1 MPVAQTLERAFR
13 RIYGKP
19 CWGVKQ
25 GHGSFLTFEFGES
38 HVVVHEPVIAS
49 RSASPDV
56 RKALARRRA
65 FARGQWHLWIYCC
78 SWQVLSRGRSLAHS
92 ESSDTKIHRA
102 ADLLNGQK
110 LVRFSILPR
119 KLQCIFEF
127 DLGGTLKT
135 EPYDKESEQ
144 WLLYEPSKKVLL
156 LRADSR
162 YKHARADVPKQR
174 EGLET
179 SSNQASLI
187 DTILCLGLPRP
198 LALRQCL

>member
-25 GHGSFLTFEFGES
+25 GQGSFLTFEFGES

-162 YKHARADVPKQR
+162 YKHARADVP
-174 EGLET
+174 
-179 SSNQASLI
+179 SNEKDWKPLQI
-187 DTILCLGLPRP
+187 RRP
-198 LALRQCL
+198 

>member
-1 MPVAQTLERAFR
+1 MKGRVARN
-13 RIYGKP
+13 
-19 CWGVKQ
+19 
-25 GHGSFLTFEFGES
+25 FLGTVLA
-38 HVVVHEPVIAS
+38 HCN
-49 RSASPDV
+49 
-56 RKALARRRA
+56 ALAA
-65 FARGQWHLWIYCC
+65 
-78 SWQVLSRGRSLAHS
+78 
-92 ESSDTKIHRA
+92 SDTKIHRA

-162 YKHARADVPKQR
+162 YKHARADVP
-174 EGLET
+174 
-179 SSNQASLI
+179 SNEKDWKPLQI
-187 DTILCLGLPRP
+187 RRP
-198 LALRQCL
+198 

>member
-1 MPVAQTLERAFR
+1 MPVSQTLERAFR

-38 HVVVHEPVIAS
+38 HAVVHEPVIAS
-49 RSASPDV
+49 RSASPRV

-65 FARGQWHLWIYCC
+65 FARGGWHLWIYCC
-78 SWQVLSRGRSLAHS
+78 SWEVLSRGRSLAHS
-92 ESSDTKIHRA
+92 ESSDKKIQRA

-127 DLGGTLKT
+127 DLGGILKT
-135 EPYDKESEQ
+135 QPFDKASEQ
-144 WLLYEPSKKVLL
+144 WLLYEPSKKVLV

-162 YKHARADVPKQR
+162 YKYARSNVPDNEEDWK
-174 EGLET
+174 
-179 SSNQASLI
+179 
-187 DTILCLGLPRP
+187 P
-198 LALRQCL
+198 LQVRRS